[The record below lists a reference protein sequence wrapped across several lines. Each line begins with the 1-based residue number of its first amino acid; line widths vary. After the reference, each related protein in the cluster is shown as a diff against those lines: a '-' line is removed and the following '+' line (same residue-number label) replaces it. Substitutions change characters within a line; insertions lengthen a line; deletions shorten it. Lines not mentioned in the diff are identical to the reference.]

1 MPSYREAKARSER
14 KLQKAF
20 KVGEVPKVYEVN
32 CPYYGQKK
40 FSRPGKRKIKICS
53 FHRPDQ
59 GIELFEYT
67 ELRNTPIKELHQSY
81 CQLDNDRIKDGKNN
95 SFMIEVRV
103 EFPRELTIVAGYEWA
118 FLGRL
123 KTKDKFLAVLN
134 LKVRRIFRGCGLST
148 LIKFKELDLAR
159 KQTCDFIQTYHAADN
174 PYFLSA
180 ISPSLNQGFVLYH
193 GRPTGIEAYEEE
205 GYIHLRKYLKRKT
218 RPDIKVTF
226 KDGTVFKSNKENH
239 LILEHLKNAKG
250 LPGRHILKIEEY
262 GE

>member
-1 MPSYREAKARSER
+1 M
-14 KLQKAF
+14 
-20 KVGEVPKVYEVN
+20 
-32 CPYYGQKK
+32 GQ
-40 FSRPGKRKIKICS
+40 FS
-53 FHRPDQ
+53 
-59 GIELFEYT
+59 
-67 ELRNTPIKELHQSY
+67 TPI
-81 CQLDNDRIKDGKNN
+81 DNRIKDGKNN
-95 SFMIEVRV
+95 SFLIEVRV